1 MSDSGGTSGASSRET
16 RVAIV
21 TGGSRGIGRSVVERL
36 GADGFAVVVG
46 YAANEAE
53 ASAAVAAVTDA
64 GGRAIAVAGDI
75 ADEAAVAG
83 LFDQAERAFGGVDVV
98 VNAAGLLLLAPL
110 ADLDLAVLDR
120 ILRTNVRGAFAV
132 DQQAVRR
139 LRPGGS
145 IVNFSSSVLSR
156 ILPAYTAYAASKA
169 AVEAMTF
176 ILAHELRGRDI
187 TVNAVAPGPTAT
199 EMFLEGKDEELIAR
213 FANAVPMQRLGTP
226 ADIAPVVS
234 FLVGLEGHWINGQTI
249 RVNGGII

>member
-1 MSDSGGTSGASSRET
+1 MSDSGATSGATSRET

-21 TGGSRGIGRSVVERL
+21 TGGSRGIGRSVVDRL

-120 ILRTNVRGAFAV
+120 ILRTNIRGTFVV

-145 IVNFSSSVLSR
+145 IVNFSSSVLNR

-234 FLVGLEGHWINGQTI
+234 FLVSLEGHWINGQTI